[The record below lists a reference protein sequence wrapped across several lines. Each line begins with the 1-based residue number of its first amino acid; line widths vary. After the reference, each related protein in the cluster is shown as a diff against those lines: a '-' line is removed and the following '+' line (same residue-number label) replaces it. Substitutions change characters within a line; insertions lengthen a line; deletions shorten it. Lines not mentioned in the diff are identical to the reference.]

1 MRKIILYSWIAAL
14 VACTSG
20 TERPVV
26 SFEAKPDTDG
36 VQRVN
41 LDMHSYY
48 FEPNRIVV
56 HTGQPVEIK
65 LHNSSHIVP
74 HNFSL
79 SSGELNVSESKW
91 GWGSDHVR
99 FMAPA
104 PGEYR
109 FFCHKGSHEKKGM
122 TGTLVVVP

>member
-1 MRKIILYSWIAAL
+1 MRKFIPLLVAATL
-14 VACTSG
+14 AACTSG
-20 TERPVV
+20 TDRPVV
-26 SFEAKPDTDG
+26 TAEAKADADG
-36 VQRVN
+36 VQRVK

-56 HTGQPVEIK
+56 RAGQPVEIK

-74 HNFSL
+74 HNFTL

-91 GWGSDHVR
+91 GWGSDTVR
-99 FMAPA
+99 FTAPT

-109 FFCHKGSHEKKGM
+109 FFCHKGGHEKKGM
-122 TGTLVVVP
+122 AGTLVVVP